1 MCVCVCVC
9 VCVCGGV
16 REGAGRGTPERRGCC
31 VCCGPTVTGETE
43 RRGEVFGK
51 SLWMVLLLLM
61 SPENL
66 GEEQV
71 KAVGAGNAAL
81 DTEVC

>member
-1 MCVCVCVC
+1 M
-9 VCVCGGV
+9 
-16 REGAGRGTPERRGCC
+16 
-31 VCCGPTVTGETE
+31 TGETE
-43 RRGEVFGK
+43 RQGEVFGK

-66 GEEQV
+66 AEEQV

>member
-1 MCVCVCVC
+1 MC

-16 REGAGRGTPERRGCC
+16 EEGVDRGTPERWGCY
-31 VCCGPTVTGETE
+31 VCCGPTVTGDTE
-43 RRGEVFGK
+43 RQDEVFGK
-51 SLWMVLLLLM
+51 SLWMVLFLLM

-66 GEEQV
+66 AEEQV

-81 DTEVC
+81 DTEIC